1 MTKIKKAC
9 IVRFPVRIMEFRM
22 NNRYIIFV
30 FIKTKVIFVFVLRK
44 RSLQK
49 EFLRSCK
56 IISKMLVKVN
66 YIESF

>member
-9 IVRFPVRIMEFRM
+9 IVRFAVRIMEFRM